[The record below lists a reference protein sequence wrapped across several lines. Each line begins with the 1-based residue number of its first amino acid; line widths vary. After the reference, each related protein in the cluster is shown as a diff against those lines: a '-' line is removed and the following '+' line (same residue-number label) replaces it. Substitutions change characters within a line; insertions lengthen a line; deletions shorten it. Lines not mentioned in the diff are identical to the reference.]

1 MSYHPRLIAEKL
13 TIALQTFPVV
23 VLAGA
28 RQTGKSTLI
37 RNEKNLRERPY
48 FSCDDPQIFLSLQT
62 SVDEFLNSKPV
73 VSLDEAQRVPQL
85 FPALKRIVDGNR
97 KTGRFLISGSA
108 QFLLLN
114 TLGDSLAGR
123 AGYVRI
129 SPITVYELL
138 EGKGGPSI
146 YKLFE
151 QDFDISCFSKSTT
164 SSWSDSWMARGGYPE
179 VAWNPS
185 INTRLWFEAYEA
197 TYLERDIR
205 DLAAHLDPLAY
216 QRFLRIAASRN
227 GSLLNQSSIAQ
238 DAGLTNITC
247 GRYIHLLE
255 VSGLVQRI
263 VPFHDN
269 IGKRYVKSPKLL
281 FNDVA
286 LAAHLAGIPQA
297 LENEK
302 HPQFGPCVEGFVMQN
317 LLALAEAYLPGPMKL
332 YHLRTASGFEID
344 AILELGGELAA
355 VEIKSSR
362 TLDKGSAAN
371 LVKFMETN
379 KACKIGLVA
388 YRGDRLLPLGKNI
401 WAVPIAALLT

>member
-1 MSYHPRLIAEKL
+1 MNYHSRLIAEKL
-13 TIALQTFPVV
+13 TTALQTFPVV

-37 RNEKNLRERPY
+37 RNENHLRKRPY
-48 FSCDDPQIFLSLQT
+48 FSCDVPQIFVSIQAW
-62 SVDEFLNSKPV
+62 VEECLNSKPV
-73 VSLDEAQRVPQL
+73 ISLDEAQRVPQL
-85 FPALKRIVDGNR
+85 FPALKRMVDENR
-97 KTGRFLISGSA
+97 TRGRYLISGSA
-108 QFLLLN
+108 QFLLLDN
-114 TLGDSLAGR
+114 LSDSLAGR

-129 SPITVYELL
+129 SPVTVYELL
-138 EGKGGPSI
+138 ESKGGPAL
-146 YKLFE
+146 YKLFDR
-151 QDFDISCFSKSTT
+151 QFDISCFSRSATAP
-164 SSWSDSWMARGGYPE
+164 WSDSWMARGGYPE

-185 INTRLWFEAYEA
+185 INARLWFEAYEA

-238 DAGLTNITC
+238 DAGLTNMTC

-255 VSGLVQRI
+255 ISGLINRI
-263 VPFHDN
+263 VPFHNN

-302 HPQFGPCVEGFVMQN
+302 HPQFGPCVESFVMQN
-317 LLALAEAYLPGPMKL
+317 LLALADAYLPGQMKL

-344 AILELGGELAA
+344 AILEVGGELAA

-362 TLDKGSAAN
+362 TIDKGSAAN
-371 LVKFMETN
+371 LVKFMETS
-379 KACKIGLVA
+379 KACKVGIVA
-388 YRGDRLLPLGKNI
+388 YRGDQLLPLGKNI
-401 WAVPIAALLT
+401 WAVPIAALLS